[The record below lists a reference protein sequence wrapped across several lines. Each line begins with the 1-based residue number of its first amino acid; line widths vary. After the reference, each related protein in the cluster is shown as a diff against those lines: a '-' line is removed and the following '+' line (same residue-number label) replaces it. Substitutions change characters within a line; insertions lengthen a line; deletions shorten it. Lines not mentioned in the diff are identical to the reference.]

1 MTRRTR
7 LALGLLLALA
17 GVTLAGL
24 LFVRDYHT
32 FYWSS
37 PPAFIVLTLVSAPS
51 AAYGGFL
58 LGLGVADRR
67 DERAVPA
74 LVVGGV
80 AASLSGL
87 LWTAALVLAFTV
99 SGTGYWGQ
107 PAYYDYNGDYVYMG
121 VQIRAFQLAV
131 LFGLIAGFL
140 IGAGLPRRA
149 TRVSHH

>member
-1 MTRRTR
+1 MTRQAR

-37 PPAFIVLTLVSAPS
+37 PAAFIVLTLVSAPS
-51 AAYGGFL
+51 AAYGSFL
-58 LGLGVADRR
+58 LGLGVAEGRQK
-67 DERAVPA
+67 RATPA
-74 LVVGGV
+74 LIVGGV
-80 AASLSGL
+80 TASVSGL
-87 LWTAALVLAFTV
+87 VWAAALALAFAV

-121 VQIRAFQLAV
+121 IQIRAFQLAV